1 MAHAISSTKPTA
13 PSRTI
18 STGRVSP
25 TIASCS
31 GSTVMLCFA
40 FEFGYFRASR
50 AAIAFTSVR
59 ARSTVTPG
67 FMRPIT

>member
-1 MAHAISSTKPTA
+1 MSA
-13 PSRTI
+13 
-18 STGRVSP
+18 GRRSP

-40 FEFGYFRASR
+40 FEFGYFSASR
-50 AAIAFTSVR
+50 AAIALTSPR
-59 ARSTVTPG
+59 AFSTLTSG